1 MLQEIEK
8 LLDEVTRFGLRHGWS
23 DTRIGE
29 EYGDRAVI
37 HRARRGLA
45 EGRVR
50 LQRGTIKRLRTFMA
64 RTDVAA

>member
-23 DTRIGE
+23 
-29 EYGDRAVI
+29 VI

-64 RTDVAA
+64 RTDVAV